1 MITIRPPQPEDADA
15 LFPLVYGTGVADT
28 LLWDGPTSL
37 DEYRQSM
44 AERAAQVARGEKHVF
59 TIVEVVSGKPV
70 GMMDIRPRSEHRA
83 TVGIWIGLP
92 YHGKGYGSLA
102 IHRLLEYGFGHLGL
116 EKIEAEIFTGNWGS
130 RRAFEKNGFILE
142 GTIRK
147 SVCKRGHLLDEW
159 VFGITRE
166 DYAAVQGRVE
176 DRYLVHICQRT
187 DWQAAQERG
196 EYRTEDSVEKG
207 GFIHCSRPGQ
217 ALRVANFLF
226 PGKPGLVLLWIDP
239 QRLRSEIRWEPA
251 DGEAFPH
258 IYGPINLEAVAEV
271 TDFTP
276 EADGKFRKLRP
287 Q

>member
-15 LFPLVYGTGVADT
+15 LFPLIYGTGVADT
-28 LLWDGPTSL
+28 LLWDGPASL
-37 DEYRQSM
+37 DEYRQNIR
-44 AERAAQVARGEKHVF
+44 ERSAQVMRGEAHMF
-59 TIVEVVSGKPV
+59 TIVEVGSGHPV
-70 GMMDIRPRSEHRA
+70 GMMNIRPRNEHRA
-83 TVGIWIGLP
+83 TVGIWIGQP
-92 YHGKGYGSLA
+92 YQGKGYGSQA
-102 IHRLLEYGFGHLGL
+102 IHQLLEYGFGRLWL
-116 EKIEAEIFTGNWGS
+116 EKIEAEIFTGNLGS

-166 DYAAVQGRVE
+166 DFAASQGLPE
-176 DRYLVHICQRT
+176 DRHIVHICRRT
-187 DWQAAQERG
+187 DWQAAQEQG
-196 EYRTEDSVEKG
+196 EYRPGDASEAGEFV
-207 GFIHCSRPGQ
+207 HCSRPRQ

-251 DGEAFPH
+251 EGEAFPH
-258 IYGPINLEAVAEV
+258 IYGPINLEAVVEV

-276 EADGKFRKLRP
+276 EADGKFWRLRP